1 MPTDA
6 PEQISCSNTREMSL
20 TSRLEAFEEILS
32 GIMQDMKSA
41 SSLCAEIQ
49 TNISAA
55 SAAVSNIQRRL
66 SGCAKTAQELS
77 VGLASPE
84 ASAEDTND
92 ASQATNLWKRGQD
105 LRQ

>member
-1 MPTDA
+1 MPTEA
-6 PEQISCSNTREMSL
+6 TEQANRSTTREMSL
-20 TSRLEAFEEILS
+20 TSRLEAFEKILS

-41 SSLCAEIQ
+41 SNLCVEIQ
-49 TNISAA
+49 TNITAA

-66 SGCAKTAQELS
+66 SGCAKSAQELS
-77 VGLASPE
+77 VDLASPE

-92 ASQATNLWKRGQD
+92 ASQVTNLWKRGQD